1 MNDEKVDNVIH
12 IAFGAGGGR
21 RLGTP
26 APPASEAAKAKPPAE
41 TRERSADPTGDL
53 YTVDEAAKLF
63 GIRPSRLRYW
73 ERTGFLTRSGQVGR
87 QRYYTFQ
94 DLIGLRA
101 AKGLL
106 DEGVALR
113 SVRRSVEALRKSLPR
128 VTRPLSTLRITARGQ
143 SIVVKTDDGDSYD
156 PTTGQLALDFDVAE
170 LRDDV
175 VRVLRRGE
183 GTQNRTA
190 AYMHYLQGCRL
201 DENEATFD
209 DAEREYRA
217 AIELDPSLANAMTN
231 LGNLLFRRGDLKAA
245 ETLYARALQIDAEQ
259 PEAFYNLGFLQY
271 DRGDVRG
278 AVLNFRRA
286 LRGDPAFADAHFNL
300 AMALEDLGENE
311 QAKSHWQTY
320 LALDPDS
327 PWAEIARRHLQKR
340 GR

>member
-1 MNDEKVDNVIH
+1 MSGDDNNVIH

-21 RLGTP
+21 RLATP
-26 APPASEAAKAKPPAE
+26 VPTAKAKPPAE
-41 TRERSADPTGDL
+41 TRERAADPTGDI
-53 YTVDEAAKLF
+53 YTVDDAAKLF
-63 GIRPSRLRYW
+63 GIKVSRLRYW

-101 AKGLL
+101 AKGLI
-106 DEGVALR
+106 DQGAALQ

-128 VTRPLSTLRITARGQ
+128 VTRPLSTLRITAHGQ
-143 SIVVKTDDGDSYD
+143 SIVVKNDGGTYD
-156 PTTGQLALDFDVAE
+156 PTTGQLTLDFDVSE

-175 VRVLRRGE
+175 VRVLRQGE

-201 DENEATFD
+201 DEEEGTFD
-209 DAEREYRA
+209 AAEREYRA

-231 LGNLLFRRGDLKAA
+231 LGNLLFRRGDVETA
-245 ETLYARALQIDAEQ
+245 EKLYARALQIDAEQ

-286 LRGDPAFADAHFNL
+286 LRGDPSFADAHFNL
-300 AMALEDLGENE
+300 AMALEDVGEDD
-311 QAKSHWQTY
+311 QAKGHWQTY

-340 GR
+340 R

>member
-1 MNDEKVDNVIH
+1 VSDDKGDNVIH
-12 IAFGAGGGR
+12 IAFGVGGGR
-21 RLGTP
+21 RLT
-26 APPASEAAKAKPPAE
+26 AAVSVPTDQVKAKPPAE
-41 TRERSADPTGDL
+41 TRERAADPTGDL
-53 YTVDEAAKLF
+53 YTFEETARLF
-63 GIRPSRLRYW
+63 GIRASRLRYW
-73 ERTGFLTRSGQVGR
+73 EKTGFLTRSGRVGR
-87 QRYYTFQ
+87 QRFYTFQ

-106 DEGVALR
+106 DQGVALR
-113 SVRRSVEALRKSLPR
+113 SVRRSVEALCKSLPR

-143 SIVVKTDDGDSYD
+143 SLVVKTEDGGTYD
-156 PTTGQLALDFDVAE
+156 PTTGQLALDFEVSA

-175 VRVLRRGE
+175 VRVLRHGD
-183 GTQNRTA
+183 GTQHRTA

-201 DENEATFD
+201 DENDATFD
-209 DAEREYRA
+209 EAEREYRT

-231 LGNLLFRRGDLKAA
+231 LGNLLFRRGDMPAA
-245 ETLYARALQIDAEQ
+245 EKLYARALQIDAEQ

-311 QAKSHWQTY
+311 QARSHWQTY
-320 LALDPDS
+320 LALDPES

-340 GR
+340 R